1 VTTVHLVVPAGIDNP
16 ARPSG
21 GNYFDRRIATALAA
35 LGWNIVEHRL
45 PGSWPS
51 PAPCDAGALPRLL
64 AGLPDGA
71 VVLVDSLV
79 ALASAVPSATA
90 GRLRLVVLV
99 HMLLA
104 SADDVGPRLA
114 LERAALRQAAAVV
127 TTSVWTRDRIG
138 TRHGIRP
145 DGILVL
151 EPGTD
156 RGPVAQ
162 GSAGGGELLCVAAVT
177 SNKGHDVLIDVLG
190 GVAGLDW
197 SCTFAGAVD
206 LEPGLM
212 DKLRQQAREAGI
224 AERLHWL
231 GPLTRAELGSRYAA
245 SDALVLASRHESY
258 GMVVAEA
265 LAHGLPAIASNTGGV
280 PEALGRSDSGAVP
293 GLLVPP
299 GDPSALAGALRCWL
313 QDAALRRSL
322 RAAALERRDTL
333 PSWDDAAAELSR
345 LLAALT
351 GYAPAQTASAPAQ
364 ASSAPAQAGH

>member
-1 VTTVHLVVPAGIDNP
+1 MTTLHLVVPAGIDNP

-21 GNYFDRRIATALAA
+21 GNYFDRRIAMALSAR
-35 LGWNIVEHRL
+35 GWHVVEHHL
-45 PGSWPS
+45 PGSWPN

-71 VVLVDSLV
+71 VVLLDSLV
-79 ALASAVPSATA
+79 ALASADPAATA
-90 GRLRLVVLV
+90 ARVRLVVLV

-114 LERAALRQAAAVV
+114 RERAALRQAAAVV
-127 TTSVWTRDRIG
+127 TTSAWTRDRIVAS
-138 TRHGIRP
+138 HGIAP
-145 DGILVL
+145 GGILVL
-151 EPGTD
+151 EPGND
-156 RGPVAQ
+156 REPVAT
-162 GSAGGGELLCVAAVT
+162 GTPGGGALLCVAAVT
-177 SNKGHDVLIDVLG
+177 ANKGHDVLIDALAE
-190 GVAGLDW
+190 VAGLDW

-206 LEPGLM
+206 LEPALT
-212 DKLRQQAREAGI
+212 DKLRRQARDAGI

-245 SDALVLASRHESY
+245 SDALVLASRQESY

-280 PEALGRSDSGAVP
+280 SEALGHSFSGTVP

-299 GDPSALAGALRCWL
+299 GDPSALASALRRWL

-333 PSWDDAAAELSR
+333 PSWDAAAAVLAGLLSP
-345 LLAALT
+345 LAAAHT
-351 GYAPAQTASAPAQ
+351 VKVR
-364 ASSAPAQAGH
+364 H

>member
-1 VTTVHLVVPAGIDNP
+1 MTTVHLVVPAGIDNP
-16 ARPSG
+16 SRPSG

-35 LGWNIVEHRL
+35 GGWHVVEHHL
-45 PGSWPS
+45 PGSWPR

-79 ALASAVPSATA
+79 ALASAVPAATA
-90 GRLRLVVLV
+90 ARVRLVVLV

-127 TTSVWTRDRIG
+127 TTSDWTRDKIVA
-138 TRHGIRP
+138 RHGVP
-145 DGILVL
+145 PQGILVL

-162 GSAGGGELLCVAAVT
+162 GTSGGGALLCVAAVT
-177 SNKGHDVLIDVLG
+177 ANKGHGVLIDALAE
-190 GVAGLDW
+190 VAGLDW
-197 SCTFAGAVD
+197 SCSFAGAAD

-212 DKLRQQAREAGI
+212 DKLRQQAEDAGI
-224 AERLHWL
+224 AERLHWS
-231 GPLTRAELGSRYAA
+231 GPLTRADLGRRYTA
-245 SDALVLASRHESY
+245 SDALILASQQESY

-265 LAHGLPAIASNTGGV
+265 LAHGLPALASNTGGV
-280 PEALGRSDSGAVP
+280 PEALGKSSSGSVP

-299 GDPSALAGALRCWL
+299 GDRAALAGALRRWL
-313 QDAALRRSL
+313 EDAVLRRSL
-322 RAAALERRDTL
+322 REAALERRDTL
-333 PSWDDAAAELSR
+333 PSWDAAAATLAG
-345 LLAALT
+345 LLEPLATTPERAKVR
-351 GYAPAQTASAPAQ
+351 
-364 ASSAPAQAGH
+364 H

>member
-1 VTTVHLVVPAGIDNP
+1 MTTVHLVVPAGIDNP

-21 GNYFDRRIATALAA
+21 GNYFDRRIVMALAA
-35 LGWNIVEHRL
+35 GGWHVVEHHL

-51 PAPCDAGALPRLL
+51 PAPCDAGALPRVL

-79 ALASAVPSATA
+79 ALASAVPSGTA
-90 GRLRLVVLV
+90 GRVRLVVIV

-114 LERAALRQAAAVV
+114 LERAALRQATAVV
-127 TTSVWTRDRIG
+127 TTSAWTRDRIVA
-138 TRHGIRP
+138 RHGVSP
-145 DGILVL
+145 QGILVL

-156 RGPVAQ
+156 RGPVAH
-162 GSAGGGELLCVAAVT
+162 GTAGGGALLCVAAVT
-177 SNKGHDVLIDVLG
+177 ANKGHGVLIDALAE
-190 GVAGLDW
+190 VAGLDW
-197 SCTFAGAVD
+197 SCTFAGAAD

-212 DKLRQQAREAGI
+212 DKLRQQTEDAGI

-231 GPLTRAELGSRYAA
+231 GPLTRAELGNRYAA
-245 SDALVLASRHESY
+245 SDALILASRQECY

-280 PEALGRSDSGAVP
+280 PEALGRTDSGTVP

-299 GDPSALAGALRCWL
+299 GDPSALADALRCWL

-333 PSWDDAAAELSR
+333 PSWGAAAATLAC
-345 LLAALT
+345 LLEPLATTPEHAKDW
-351 GYAPAQTASAPAQ
+351 
-364 ASSAPAQAGH
+364 H